1 MKTLLRKLL
10 PEYFLTYEEFV
21 TILTHVEATLNSR
34 PLIRDETATPG
45 DEDILTPG
53 HFIIGRSL
61 LSFPQRPPAGDSPQ
75 LLKRWDKIKCLSQLV
90 WQRWRRVYLQTLQAR
105 QKWLKSTTNLKV
117 GDCVIIKDDTL
128 KKEDVPSLRIWPL
141 AIIVKT
147 YPGKDGHVRA
157 VDLRCNGHV
166 YNRDLS
172 KIVKLFSPTS
182 DEQSSS
188 SFVGEDVEDQ
198 RS

>member
-1 MKTLLRKLL
+1 MLNYHFLRVPIGKILK
-10 PEYFLTYEEFV
+10 FLNISNV
-21 TILTHVEATLNSR
+21 
-34 PLIRDETATPG
+34 D
-45 DEDILTPG
+45 
-53 HFIIGRSL
+53 
-61 LSFPQRPPAGDSPQ
+61 
-75 LLKRWDKIKCLSQLV
+75 
-90 WQRWRRVYLQTLQAR
+90 
-105 QKWLKSTTNLKV
+105 
-117 GDCVIIKDDTL
+117 
-128 KKEDVPSLRIWPL
+128 L

-166 YNRDLS
+166 YNRDFS
-172 KIVKLFSPTS
+172 KLVKLFSPTS

>member
-1 MKTLLRKLL
+1 MLRKIL

-61 LSFPQRPPAGDSPQ
+61 LSFPQRPSAGDRPQ
-75 LLKRWDKIKCLSQLV
+75 LLKRWDKIIFLSQLF

-128 KKEDVPSLRIWPL
+128 KK
-141 AIIVKT
+141 
-147 YPGKDGHVRA
+147 
-157 VDLRCNGHV
+157 
-166 YNRDLS
+166 
-172 KIVKLFSPTS
+172 
-182 DEQSSS
+182 
-188 SFVGEDVEDQ
+188 
-198 RS
+198 